1 MVIGF
6 IFFDGA
12 TIRSKDA
19 YGDRLYFLDG
29 NTLRFKDA
37 YGDRAYYFEG
47 IPERWV
53 IVCLIGQ

>member
-1 MVIGF
+1 
-6 IFFDGA
+6 
-12 TIRSKDA
+12 
-19 YGDRLYFLDG
+19 DRLYFLDG